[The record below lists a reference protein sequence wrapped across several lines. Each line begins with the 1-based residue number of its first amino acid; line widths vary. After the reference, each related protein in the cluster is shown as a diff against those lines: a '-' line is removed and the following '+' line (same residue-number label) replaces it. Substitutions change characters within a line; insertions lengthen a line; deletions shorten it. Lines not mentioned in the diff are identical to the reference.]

1 MTLALHP
8 RNVFSF
14 SLPQFP
20 RGSRLHFQHGP
31 SRLFF
36 LRSLVSLFFS
46 LSSFALLHCRKIQLP
61 WFHTVAHSFRKNT
74 GVGCG
79 EQVKWNPSQIHRKF
93 RRMNTYEKCSCNHS
107 GMNTYKTKDLKLP
120 RMNTYRKTGGE
131 GLSARLPARGARA
144 VRKSGLSA
152 RLPARGA
159 RAVRKSGLS
168 ARLPARGARAVKK
181 SSGSPRL
188 ARRER

>member
-79 EQVKWNPSQIHRKF
+79 EQVKGNPSQIHRKF

-120 RMNTYRKTGGE
+120 RMNTYRKTGGGGVE
-131 GLSARLPARGARA
+131 REAPGKGRSRGKKVGVEREAPGKGCSRGKKVERKSPARSARA
-144 VRKSGLSA
+144 VTNGELWR
-152 RLPARGA
+152 
-159 RAVRKSGLS
+159 
-168 ARLPARGARAVKK
+168 
-181 SSGSPRL
+181 
-188 ARRER
+188 

>member
-79 EQVKWNPSQIHRKF
+79 EQVKGNPSQIHRKF

-107 GMNTYKTKDLKLP
+107 G
-120 RMNTYRKTGGE
+120 MNTYRKTGGE